1 MLNQRM
7 GKGTLGRGI
16 WGSMAR
22 SGNGVREET
31 SAAAAAAAAGG
42 GGGGGKEGEGE
53 GEGERKHESTA
64 PAALNRDSEQNFEL
78 GEKQGTVVIKVWR

>member
-16 WGSMAR
+16 WGLMAR
-22 SGNGVREET
+22 SGNDVREET
-31 SAAAAAAAAGG
+31 SAAAAAAAGG
-42 GGGGGKEGEGE
+42 GGGGGGGKEGE

>member
-7 GKGTLGRGI
+7 GKGPLVRGI
-16 WGSMAR
+16 WGLMAR
-22 SGNGVREET
+22 SGNDVREET
-31 SAAAAAAAAGG
+31 SSAAAGGGLG

-53 GEGERKHESTA
+53 GKDESTA
-64 PAALNRDSEQNFEL
+64 PAALNRDSDQNFEL